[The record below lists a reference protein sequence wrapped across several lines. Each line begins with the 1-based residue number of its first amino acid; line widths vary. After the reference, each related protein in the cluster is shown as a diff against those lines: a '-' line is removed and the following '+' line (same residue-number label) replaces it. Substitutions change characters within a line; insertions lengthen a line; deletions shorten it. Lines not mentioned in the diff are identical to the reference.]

1 MNFNEN
7 GVAGASQNATG
18 FNPNA
23 NTVVEDPEVEIDMEG
38 GVSPYAP
45 PEAYNPPSQS
55 EEIPY
60 EDLHPF
66 LREFIDDHRVYTK
79 ELNAFEA
86 TIAMIE
92 GGKVDREIND
102 RLVSFYTY
110 FDDKIVGHNQEE
122 ERYLFAR
129 ISKKMRES
137 GEHSKSN
144 DNFNVIDVLEDD
156 HVKSIQ
162 MASVSFNMFSLF
174 SRIPDEKSR
183 FIILDVALNQAKELL
198 ELLKVHIFRE
208 DTIIFPYA
216 QTNFTDE
223 ELTEIQQ
230 KTKGE

>member
-1 MNFNEN
+1 MNFTEAHPS
-7 GVAGASQNATG
+7 GFGTG
-18 FNPNA
+18 
-23 NTVVEDPEVEIDMEG
+23 TQSEPEVEIDMEG

-45 PEAYNPPSQS
+45 PDAYNPPAGS
-55 EEIPY
+55 EDIPY

-66 LREFIDDHRVYTK
+66 LKEFIDEHREYTK

-86 TIAMIE
+86 TIALIE
-92 GGKVDREIND
+92 GGKVDREVND
-102 RLVSFYTY
+102 RLVQFFTY
-110 FDDKIVGHNQEE
+110 FDNKIVTHNQEE
-122 ERYLFAR
+122 ERYLFSK
-129 ISKKMRES
+129 ISKKMRET

-144 DNFNVIDVLEDD
+144 DKFNVIDVLEDD

-162 MASVSFNMFSLF
+162 MASVSFNMFALF

-216 QTNFTDE
+216 QKNFSDD
-223 ELTEIQQ
+223 ELTKIQQ